1 MPDAGG
7 TFFEQLFPKI
17 KEIKTIARQVGEQRE
32 AKSNIFTKD
41 NWPHNGIKC
50 INRRCQGGGYDLN
63 HSVQYMVENNMTH
76 QKIQDGI
83 LCPGR
88 TVIGTTGKGG
98 PSSCRQRLECE
109 IYIIFREDSPPQA
122 GQK

>member
-1 MPDAGG
+1 MPDAAR

-17 KEIKTIARQVGEQRE
+17 QEIKTTVRQVGEQPE
-32 AKSNIFTKD
+32 AKSHIFTKD

-50 INRRCQGGGYDLN
+50 INKRCRGGGYDLN
-63 HSVQYMVENNMTH
+63 HLVQDMVEHNITH

-88 TVIGTTGKGG
+88 TLTGNTGRRG
-98 PSSCRQRLECE
+98 PNCPQRLECE
-109 IYIIFREDSPPQA
+109 ISIVFREDSL
-122 GQK
+122 

>member
-1 MPDAGG
+1 MPDASG

-17 KEIKTIARQVGEQRE
+17 KEIKTIVRQVGEQPE
-32 AKSNIFTKD
+32 ANSHIFTKH

-63 HSVQYMVENNMTH
+63 HSVQNMVENNITH
-76 QKIQDGI
+76 QNIQDGI

-88 TVIGTTGKGG
+88 TIIGTTGRRG
-98 PSSCRQRLECE
+98 PSCPQRLECE
-109 IYIIFREDSPPQA
+109 IYITFREDSPPQA
-122 GQK
+122 G